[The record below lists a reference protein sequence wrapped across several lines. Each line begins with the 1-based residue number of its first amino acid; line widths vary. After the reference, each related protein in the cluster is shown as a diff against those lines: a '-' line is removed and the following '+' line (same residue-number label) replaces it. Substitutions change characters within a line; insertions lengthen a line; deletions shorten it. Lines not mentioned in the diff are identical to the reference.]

1 MHKIYI
7 DAGHQGEARAI
18 WPPLSKAPEA
28 DENIIAR
35 EAAIRLSQSIKRWND
50 QQDKERIQYFLRRPR
65 AQANADRGLEAH
77 THGCTVAICL
87 HADTNPVEGVRGLVA
102 YCDGDSLAPLARGI
116 MAARTP
122 AMRGKRLEHVDA
134 RTTPWADRALNLLCY
149 YSRQRVAAIL
159 IEVGFISNAHDRHEL
174 AHNMQPRI
182 DMLAAQIVKHL
193 ASGSPP
199 GAETTT
205 LRS

>member
-18 WPPLSKAPEA
+18 WPHGSKTSEA

-35 EAAIRLSQSIKRWND
+35 EAAQRLYDNVAKFMPA
-50 QQDKERIQYFLRRPR
+50 YLRPFK
-65 AQANADRGLEAH
+65 AQLNADRGLEAH
-77 THGCTVAICL
+77 TRGCTVAVCL
-87 HADTNPVEGVRGLVA
+87 HADTNPNAEVRGLVA

-182 DMLAAQIVKHL
+182 DMLAAQIIKHL

-199 GAETTT
+199 DAETTT